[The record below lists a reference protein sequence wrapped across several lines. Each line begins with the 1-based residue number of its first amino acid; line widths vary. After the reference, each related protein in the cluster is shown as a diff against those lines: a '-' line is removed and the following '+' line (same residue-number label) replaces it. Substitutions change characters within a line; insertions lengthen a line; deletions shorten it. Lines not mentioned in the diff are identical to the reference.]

1 MGQEV
6 RLLDE
11 RIHIVIDADLKA
23 KLVEAAWVA
32 RVSLSELI
40 RQILDRAM
48 TEREL
53 ELAHYS
59 EGSPS

>member
-1 MGQEV
+1 M
-6 RLLDE
+6 DE

-23 KLVEAAWVA
+23 KLVDAAWVA